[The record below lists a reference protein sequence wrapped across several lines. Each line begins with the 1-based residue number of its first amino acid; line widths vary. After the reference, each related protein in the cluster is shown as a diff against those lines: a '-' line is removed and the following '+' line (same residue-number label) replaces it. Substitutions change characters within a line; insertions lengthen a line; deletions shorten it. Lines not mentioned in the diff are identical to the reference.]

1 MKDMKEKIM
10 GKFAYS
16 ISLVFKMLL
25 CSAGGAY
32 LIATG
37 GDSSTLLTVAI
48 MSLVFLPFAIYAESQ
63 I

>member
-1 MKDMKEKIM
+1 M